1 MERFQ
6 RPQLARR
13 ARPFLRAS
21 GSVGSIRTRG
31 GFRPSYESSFSGRFY
46 GGIGRGRAFNGG
58 SFIGE
63 QPQQPQQL
71 QSIQQQQPQQQTP
84 QQQTPQQQTPQQ
96 PYPQPQLGDIG
107 SNNNDSQPS
116 YINNFFITI
125 IIQIYM

>member
-84 QQQTPQQQTPQQ
+84 QQ